1 MIKRVALAVCL
12 CAVIADGVTRA
23 RPTGEL
29 RDFGSFMGSGEAG
42 IAGANPYGIHPLTF
56 HVVLPG
62 FDVWNPNLNP
72 PISVPFFGLLWRLGP
87 DHAFV
92 LWWGVSLISFLVAVA
107 LLVRRY
113 GAGPGWLLPLWAV
126 ALAGMWDTLA
136 LGQIYLPLVLA
147 TVGSWLLLERGRYVA
162 AGVLMGI
169 LIAVKPNFAVWP
181 VVLLLAGHVRPALC
195 AGATA
200 ALLSLIPILTHGP
213 RIYRQWVDLIASDTG
228 RAAFLTNASIPG
240 LTLRVDAGLVGTVV
254 SVALLGALAL
264 WAVRHR
270 PAPLRASALGI
281 LGGIAASPIAWV
293 HYTLFLLP
301 VFFSRR
307 WTPLVAAAAALLIVP
322 VHVVLRL
329 LDAPLWQ
336 QVTAGSVYN
345 WAVILCLAGLG
356 VEEARDA
363 QEARIAAHGPTVPPP
378 VSSAGRHGRTASA
391 DGPSTTPMW

>member
-1 MIKRVALAVCL
+1 MIVRVALAVCL
-12 CAVIADGVTRA
+12 CAVIADGIARA

-29 RDFGSFMGSGEAG
+29 RDFGSFMGSGQAG
-42 IAGANPYGIHPLTF
+42 IAGENPYGIHPLTF

-72 PISVPFFGLLWRLGP
+72 PVSVPFFGLLWRLGP
-87 DHAFV
+87 GHAFV
-92 LWWGVSLISFLVAVA
+92 LWWSLSLLCFLAAVA

-113 GAGPGWLLPLWAV
+113 GHGPVWLLPLWAV

-147 TVGSWLLLERGRYVA
+147 AVASWLLLERGRYVA

-169 LIAVKPNFAVWP
+169 VIAVKPNFAVWP
-181 VVLLLAGHVRPALC
+181 VVLLLAGHVRTPVS
-195 AGATA
+195 AGLTA
-200 ALLSLIPILTHGP
+200 AMLWLIPVITHGP
-213 RIYRQWVDLIASDTG
+213 RIYRQWADLIASDTG

-240 LTLRVDAGLVGTVV
+240 LAQRVDAGVVGTVL
-254 SVALLGALAL
+254 SLGLLGSLAL
-264 WAVRHR
+264 WAFRER

-322 VHVVLRL
+322 VHLVLRL

-336 QVTAGSVYN
+336 QMTAGSIYN
-345 WAVILCLAGLG
+345 WAVVLCLAGLAM
-356 VEEARDA
+356 EEVRGARSAA
-363 QEARIAAHGPTVPPP
+363 QGPTVPQPLA
-378 VSSAGRHGRTASA
+378 SSLRRGSTASA
-391 DGPSTTPMW
+391 DVPSTTPIW

>member
-1 MIKRVALAVCL
+1 MIKHVALAVGL
-12 CAVIADGVTRA
+12 CAVIADGVARA

-29 RDFGSFMGSGEAG
+29 RDFGSFMGSGQAG
-42 IAGANPYGIHPLTF
+42 IAGENPYGIHPLTF

-72 PISVPFFGLLWRLGP
+72 PVSVPLFGLLWRLGP
-87 DHAFV
+87 QHAFV
-92 LWWGVSLISFLVAVA
+92 LWWGISLLCFIAAVT

-113 GAGPGWLLPLWAV
+113 GQGPAWLLPLWAV

-147 TVGSWLLLERGRYVA
+147 TVGSWLLLERGRYLV

-169 LIAVKPNFAVWP
+169 VIAVKPNFAVWP
-181 VVLLLAGHVRPALC
+181 VILLLAGHVRTPLTA
-195 AGATA
+195 AITA
-200 ALLSLIPILTHGP
+200 ALLSVIPVLTHGP
-213 RIYRQWVDLIASDTG
+213 RIYRQWVDLVASDTG

-240 LTLRVDAGLVGTVV
+240 LALRLDAGLAGIVLSIV
-254 SVALLGALAL
+254 LLTTLAL
-264 WAVRHR
+264 WAVRQR
-270 PAPLRASALGI
+270 PAPLQASALGI

-307 WTPLVAAAAALLIVP
+307 WTPPITAAAALLIVP
-322 VHVVLRL
+322 VHVVLQF

-336 QVTAGSVYN
+336 QVTAGSIYN
-345 WAVILCLAGLG
+345 WAVVLCLTGLG
-356 VEEARDA
+356 LREARETTHHHIGVVEGTIPA
-363 QEARIAAHGPTVPPP
+363 AR
-378 VSSAGRHGRTASA
+378 R
-391 DGPSTTPMW
+391 